1 MSQFLYL
8 LENANTS
15 GTIILY
21 LAIFI
26 TASWLMMLAQKKR
39 KWANVYE
46 FRTIPFICSF
56 IVLWI
61 FFAFNDIGVDTPM
74 YRGLYERY
82 YSISSASNEYAAVEK
97 GYQYLNVILH
107 IFTENGHTGVI
118 LIRSIQLSI
127 LYASLYL
134 LKDKIIMGYGIMAYI
149 ALYYFQSFDLLRSSL
164 AGVICLLSFA
174 LTYKNKRIIGFI
186 LALLALSIHQS
197 SILFIFTLIIYYI
210 SSYFKKYTN
219 TILIISSLAMVALLS
234 IGRFLITTFLAN
246 DFGGGRYDSYDVD
259 STSVGLFV
267 FIEYL
272 PVIYMLIKYK
282 THIRT
287 IKDLRWWNLCFI
299 FAVAGFSI
307 AILAYSSG
315 MLTRAA
321 IYFSSSFIFFFPSVI
336 KQYPNLFYKLDS
348 RISKVIYEVY
358 YMFLF
363 IITISGIYEPDGII
377 PFKFI

>member
-1 MSQFLYL
+1 
-8 LENANTS
+8 
-15 GTIILY
+15 
-21 LAIFI
+21 
-26 TASWLMMLAQKKR
+26 MMLAQKKR

-127 LYASLYL
+127 LYTSLYL

-186 LALLALSIHQS
+186 LALLASVSYTHL
-197 SILFIFTLIIYYI
+197 TLP
-210 SSYFKKYTN
+210 
-219 TILIISSLAMVALLS
+219 TILRV
-234 IGRFLITTFLAN
+234 
-246 DFGGGRYDSYDVD
+246 
-259 STSVGLFV
+259 
-267 FIEYL
+267 
-272 PVIYMLIKYK
+272 
-282 THIRT
+282 
-287 IKDLRWWNLCFI
+287 
-299 FAVAGFSI
+299 
-307 AILAYSSG
+307 
-315 MLTRAA
+315 
-321 IYFSSSFIFFFPSVI
+321 
-336 KQYPNLFYKLDS
+336 
-348 RISKVIYEVY
+348 
-358 YMFLF
+358 
-363 IITISGIYEPDGII
+363 
-377 PFKFI
+377 